1 MSKLRIYHLVNNT
14 YQVVEEIIDE
24 STVWFQGTVSEC
36 MDYVAK
42 QNGVD
47 PSTLSQLTARFDKL
61 VDDIEELKML
71 VNVLEEEIKN
81 KQ

>member
-1 MSKLRIYHLVNNT
+1 MSKLNIIHLKNNT
-14 YQVVEEIIDE
+14 YQVVEEKPF
-24 STVWFQGTVSEC
+24 TVWFQGTVGEC
-36 MDYVAK
+36 MNYVAEH
-42 QNGVD
+42 NGVD

-71 VNVLEEEIKN
+71 ISVLEDEIKN